1 MSPVNVY
8 QERKFNVFRGKMEKK
23 KKKGKNVK
31 HTFILTGVMLLVTPG
46 S

>member
-1 MSPVNVY
+1 MCIKNESLT
-8 QERKFNVFRGKMEKK
+8 FSGGKK
-23 KKKGKNVK
+23 KKKKKKEGKNVK